1 MNKTEFHGLL
11 RNQCYVLQVTQS
23 FNETYLPFFFSRSP
37 EYIWSIGVTGEVK
50 RGEGKKRGV
59 QRKMYSSVKRI
70 K

>member
-1 MNKTEFHGLL
+1 M
-11 RNQCYVLQVTQS
+11 RPI
-23 FNETYLPFFFSRSP
+23 YLFFSRSP